1 MISHTRIGGTVA
13 EFEANSF
20 LVFSSEA
27 RLLIAGLRSACARLR
42 DNKKL
47 NDDQANYVLINKLA
61 LLIKEL
67 SELKIGGK
75 NASDLTKLAEEIY
88 KNVHEFYERCLK
100 KIILSDQEKA
110 ELDSI
115 LINAKRLVAVF
126 SPSGDINAEERAA
139 WRERSNELQKLAIE
153 LRARFAALSG
163 AAESTE
169 QKMAAIEARLNALS
183 ESGGESAKIV
193 SDMTQRLERDAKIEF
208 MLRAK
213 AIQDELEEVQ
223 TGIRSQAELFGG
235 YHEQAKN
242 MLGQLSST
250 ILSGGYI
257 GSAQSEERSANLF
270 RWLCIGLMGLTV
282 AFLAYT
288 ILQLSFNGVDW
299 KNALTRLVATLL
311 MAVPTAY
318 LARESGKHRA
328 QANKLRRTSL
338 DFHVLEPF
346 LQKLEGEFGTKLRT
360 ELAQRVFFVE
370 GGEDKAPSYAIDPQE
385 LIIKILEAL
394 SKVGKR

>member
-1 MISHTRIGGTVA
+1 MA

-20 LVFSSEA
+20 LGFSSEA

-67 SELKIGGK
+67 SELKIGSK
-75 NASDLTKLAEEIY
+75 NASNLTKLAEEIY

-126 SPSGDINAEERAA
+126 SPSGDINAEEHAA
-139 WRERSNELQKLAIE
+139 WRGRSNELQKLAIE

-288 ILQLSFNGVDW
+288 ILQLSFNSIDW

-318 LARESGKHRA
+318 LARESGKHRH

>member
-1 MISHTRIGGTVA
+1 MA